1 MKTDDKRIDP
11 GILKT
16 LISLAIKED
25 IGDGDVTTEAI
36 FDLEKQSE
44 SKIIAKDN
52 GVFCGSTVIV
62 EVYGAIDPNIK
73 ISLLAK
79 DGDHVKKGDEVVVI
93 KGSTAS
99 ILRGERIVLNFIQ
112 RMSGI
117 ATKTEIFVSLV
128 KESGISILDTRKT
141 LPGFRMLD
149 KYSVYCGGG
158 TNHRIGLFDMV
169 MIKDNHIKAA
179 GNITEAVNRVRKMH
193 GGKHKIEVETTT
205 ITEVEEAVKAGADIV
220 MLDNMNREMMKESID
235 IINKK
240 AKIEISGNMDR
251 DKIREIMDLNVDYIS
266 IGALT
271 HSVEAFDLSMKFL
284 D

>member
-1 MKTDDKRIDP
+1 MKTDDKKIDP
-11 GILKT
+11 GILKP

-52 GVFCGSTVIV
+52 GVFCGGTVIV

-79 DGDHVKKGDEVVVI
+79 DKNHINKNDKAI
-93 KGSTAS
+93 KIKNSTAS
-99 ILRGERIVLNFIQ
+99 ILKKERIVLNFIQ

-117 ATKTEIFVSLV
+117 ATKTERFVSLV
-128 KESGISILDTRKT
+128 KESGICILDTRKT

-193 GGKHKIEVETTT
+193 GEKYKIEVETTS
-205 ITEVEEAVKAGADIV
+205 ITEVEQAVKAGADII

-240 AKIEISGNMDR
+240 AKIEISGNMDI